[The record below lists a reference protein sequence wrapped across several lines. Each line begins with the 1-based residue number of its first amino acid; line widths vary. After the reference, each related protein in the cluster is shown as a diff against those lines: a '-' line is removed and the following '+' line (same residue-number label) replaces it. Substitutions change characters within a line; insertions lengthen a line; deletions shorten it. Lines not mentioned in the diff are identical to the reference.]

1 MGCAPPGRY
10 GCALER
16 LRGDWIMAM
25 SDELA
30 RLHELHRSGALSDEE
45 FATAKARVLA
55 TGDGASGPGAEA
67 ASAVNAVNAMRRPL
81 ADRWVG
87 GVCAGLA
94 ATTGLATWAWRFLFV
109 VLALWG
115 GAGLLVYALLWI
127 FVPSE

>member
-1 MGCAPPGRY
+1 MG
-10 GCALER
+10 L
-16 LRGDWIMAM
+16 
-25 SDELA
+25 SDELT
-30 RLHELHRSGALSDEE
+30 RLHELHRSGALSEEE
-45 FATAKARVLA
+45 FAAAKARVLA
-55 TGDGASGPGAEA
+55 ADAATGPGPET

-94 ATTGLATWAWRFLFV
+94 AATGLAAWAWRFLFV